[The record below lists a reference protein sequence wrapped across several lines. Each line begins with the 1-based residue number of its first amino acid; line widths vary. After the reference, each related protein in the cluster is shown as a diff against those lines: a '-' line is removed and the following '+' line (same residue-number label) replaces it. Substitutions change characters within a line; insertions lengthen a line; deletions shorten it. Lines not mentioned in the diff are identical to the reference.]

1 MALST
6 KHCIAKIG
14 RVGIKAHHTMGYFGL
29 ESSITMYLISIWL
42 GTFILKQS
50 QSKTVTS
57 QNNLNLSE
65 QKMEAYK
72 SAFFDPKC
80 SHSAALLSLRTKTV
94 LKTIIPDFE
103 MEQSW

>member
-29 ESSITMYLISIWL
+29 ENSITMYLSIWL